1 VRAARI
7 IRRILAGLLY
17 GAAWLAAAAD
27 PSCRVAYDLGSSGI
41 RAGASNSSRIVHVK
55 LDALTLLSA
64 PRQADA
70 AIAPTAMA
78 LVALRR
84 KGGFDPGCQ
93 HLGGGFSAWRRSLEQ
108 NPAAL
113 ADALARIHAI
123 SGVAIVV
130 IPQAREGAYGYQGAR
145 QLLGDRLATSHVLDI
160 GGGSLQV
167 SGKDASFGAAL
178 GQKLW
183 HAELCRALDRPATGS
198 PCALQP
204 LTDDELATAR
214 ALLAERLKN
223 IGTSLPGE
231 ITMTSISRPV
241 SRGVHPALR
250 TLGASGVDA
259 GGFRLSSLDE
269 AIGKLHGLDTDGV
282 TTLTGI
288 SQAHGSYLLSDLLLV
303 EGLLQATGG
312 VSIRVAEVDLTN
324 VPGLLADDRT
334 FAWGNKYGCYL
345 DRLKSDGAAAY
356 ASDPASCD

>member
-1 VRAARI
+1 VRVPRI
-7 IRRILAGLLY
+7 IRRILAGLLC

-41 RAGASNSSRIVHVK
+41 RAGASNSNRIVHLK
-55 LDALTLLSA
+55 LDALSLLSA
-64 PRQADA
+64 PHQADE

-84 KGGFDPGCQ
+84 KGGFDPGCR

-113 ADALARIHAI
+113 ANALARIHAI

-145 QLLGDRLATSHVLDI
+145 QMLGDRLATSHVLDI

-167 SGKDASFGAAL
+167 SAKDASFGAAL

-183 HAELCRALDRPATGS
+183 HAELCRALDRGAAN

-204 LTDDELATAR
+204 LSVDELATAR
-214 ALLAERLKN
+214 ALLAERLKD
-223 IGTSLPGE
+223 IGTRLPGE

-250 TLGASGVDA
+250 KLGASGVDA
-259 GGFRLSSLDE
+259 AGFRQSSLGE
-269 AIGKLHGLDTDGV
+269 AINKLHGLDTDGV
-282 TTLTGI
+282 AALTGI
-288 SQAHGSYLLSDLLLV
+288 SQPHSSYLLSDLLLV

-312 VSIRVAEVDLTN
+312 VSIRVAEIDLTN